1 MVIGMGIFFEL
12 FYLSPTWTME
22 EVNTG
27 ELKTFPIPVVTNLS
41 NHTAEIKGQELM
53 VLFVPYTAPVVLF
66 DVHFKDNGDNK

>member
-1 MVIGMGIFFEL
+1 
-12 FYLSPTWTME
+12 ME

-27 ELKTFPIPVVTNLS
+27 ELKTFPIPVATNLS

-66 DVHFKDNGDNK
+66 DVHFKDNGDNKWPFNPNALVQFEKVTKFW